1 MTSQTDRIQKTI
13 VLKCSLQEVWRAI
26 SEARQFSAWIGLSD
40 HSEFAPGALFTAKMA
55 PTKFNAEFA
64 RLQEPYDGLQV
75 KMTIDRIQPPCLFSF
90 RFHPFA
96 IDPNADYSKEPMNQ
110 VTFELKEVPSGTT
123 VTITETGF
131 DRIPV
136 ERRAVAYE
144 VNERA
149 WGLATKALESYLA
162 TTR

>member
-1 MTSQTDRIQKTI
+1 
-13 VLKCSLQEVWRAI
+13 
-26 SEARQFSAWIGLSD
+26 
-40 HSEFAPGALFTAKMA
+40 
-55 PTKFNAEFA
+55 
-64 RLQEPYDGLQV
+64 
-75 KMTIDRIQPPCLFSF
+75 
-90 RFHPFA
+90 
-96 IDPNADYSKEPMNQ
+96 MNQ
-110 VTFELKEVPSGTT
+110 VTFELKEVPSGTI

-162 TTR
+162 TTK